1 MNDLYDLC
9 YHVESELTG
18 VPEELVKFTLRG
30 VLRDFCRRTFSWRQK
45 TYTRIS
51 KEVRVYDAA
60 GFADAEV
67 LAVLT
72 VLIRMPGQEKQEFE
86 SITRS
91 GFYKSERNSL
101 FFRPGY
107 LDRYDGGELIIETAL
122 MPMFD
127 SANVPAEYLS
137 RYSSAIIA
145 GTISE
150 LAKQKRRPWFDAE
163 IHQVYSARYRELVN
177 EATPVTKHMRG

>member
-30 VLRDFCRRTFSWRQK
+30 VLRDFCRRTVSWRQK

-91 GFYKSERNSL
+91 GFYKAERNSL
-101 FFRPGY
+101 Y
-107 LDRYDGGELIIETAL
+107 
-122 MPMFD
+122 
-127 SANVPAEYLS
+127 
-137 RYSSAIIA
+137 
-145 GTISE
+145 
-150 LAKQKRRPWFDAE
+150 
-163 IHQVYSARYRELVN
+163 
-177 EATPVTKHMRG
+177 

>member
-67 LAVLT
+67 LAVL
-72 VLIRMPGQEKQEFE
+72 
-86 SITRS
+86 
-91 GFYKSERNSL
+91 FYQFLCILSVYL
-101 FFRPGY
+101 DFCFFIWYFFR
-107 LDRYDGGELIIETAL
+107 
-122 MPMFD
+122 
-127 SANVPAEYLS
+127 
-137 RYSSAIIA
+137 
-145 GTISE
+145 
-150 LAKQKRRPWFDAE
+150 
-163 IHQVYSARYRELVN
+163 
-177 EATPVTKHMRG
+177 